1 MASKHNTPNG
11 EDQGLLWAD
20 ETPANG
26 QPQTAADP
34 QTDPATRHRELVEK
48 IQAARAD
55 YYDSANAEGRASAI
69 SDAEYDGLFVELTH
83 LEDAHPELVTPDS
96 PTQSVGGAATTD
108 FASVP
113 HALPM
118 LSLDDVFSVDEVAA
132 WFERMQQ
139 ALGTERV
146 PVSAEIKVDGLALSL
161 RYENGRLVQAL
172 TRGDGRVG
180 EDVTANA
187 RTVSSIPKVLSG
199 SGWPRVLE
207 VRGEV
212 YFKLADFY
220 ALNQSRQEHND
231 QRERQLLEEG
241 KTDLKV
247 LKLFV
252 NPRNAAAGSL
262 RQKDSTV
269 TAQRPLSFLAHGLG
283 EVIFSEASLA
293 NASVSV
299 PQTQD
304 EWFERLEQWGIPVV
318 WQTLREAG
326 VDLGKIETLE
336 QVLAAIDT
344 IGQVRPK
351 LAHQIDGV
359 VIKVEDLQART
370 QLGNT
375 ARAPRWACAYKFPPE
390 EVHTR
395 LLDIQV
401 QVGRTGRVTPFGVM
415 EKVLVDGSYVQ
426 SATLHNAKEVARKG
440 VLIGDTVVLRKA
452 GDVIPEILGPV
463 LADRDGSEKEWTM
476 PTQCPSCG
484 STLAPAKEGDVD
496 LRCLNQQS
504 CPAQLTE
511 RISHIGSRGAF
522 DIEGLGDE
530 AALALT
536 QPELNRP
543 EVVAALAAGH
553 KVTLELGQVL
563 RLSKQQLDTL
573 SHGELFDAAEELLPP
588 EQKPVLTQEAEVFDL
603 DAEKLRDVFVWRRT
617 RIKGEET
624 EDYQQVRYF
633 WAKPKKN
640 PKAVQDETGQV
651 WADPQPGKIVE
662 TLLSQLQA
670 AKTQPLWRVLVGL
683 SIRHVGPTAA
693 RELAAE
699 FKSMEAIASASVEYL
714 SQVEGVGTII
724 AESLRDWFT
733 VDWHRQ
739 VVRAWARAGVRMVDE
754 IAPEAE
760 QTLAGLTV
768 VVSGTMPGFTRE
780 SAKEAI
786 TQRGGKASSSVSKK
800 TDVVCAGDGAGSK
813 VAKAEALGIP
823 VLPAE
828 SFADLLE
835 KGLDAIN
842 Q

>member
-1 MASKHNTPNG
+1 MAQSS
-11 EDQGLLWAD
+11 QD
-20 ETPANG
+20 ETLN
-26 QPQTAADP
+26 PQ
-34 QTDPATRHRELVEK
+34 QLHRELVAK
-48 IQAARAD
+48 IEAARAD
-55 YYDSANAEGRASAI
+55 YYNDNTAEEQPSRI
-69 SDAEYDGLFVELTH
+69 SDAEYDALFLELTR
-83 LEDAHPELVTPDS
+83 LEAEHPELASADS
-96 PTQSVGGAATTD
+96 PTQSVGGAATSD

-113 HALPM
+113 HARPM
-118 LSLDDVFSVDEVAA
+118 LSLDDVFSVEEVAA
-132 WFERMQQ
+132 WFQRMQQ
-139 ALGTERV
+139 ALGTEKV
-146 PVSAEIKVDGLALSL
+146 PVSTEIKVDGLAISL
-161 RYENGRLVQAL
+161 RYENGVLTQAL
-172 TRGDGRVG
+172 TRGDGRIG

-187 RTVSSIPKVLSG
+187 RTIASIPKRLEG
-199 SGWPRVLE
+199 SGWPQVLE

-220 ALNQSRQEHND
+220 ALNQAHQDNND
-231 QRERQLLEEG
+231 QREKELEETG
-241 KTDLKV
+241 KTQLKP
-247 LKLFV
+247 LKIFV
-252 NPRNAAAGSL
+252 NPRNAASGSL
-262 RQKDSTV
+262 RQKDAAI

-283 EVIFSEASLA
+283 EVVYADADLFSEAPA
-293 NASVSV
+293 AA

-304 EWFERLEQWGIPVV
+304 DWFELLESWGIPVV

-326 VDLGKIETLE
+326 VELGRVQTLE
-336 QVLAAIDT
+336 QVLAAIET
-344 IGQVRPK
+344 IGEVRPR

-359 VIKVEDLQART
+359 VIKIEDLETRR

-401 QVGRTGRVTPFGVM
+401 QVGRTGRVTPFGIM

-426 SATLHNAKEVARKG
+426 RATLHNAKEVARKG

-463 LADRDGSEKEWTM
+463 LADRDGSERVWQM
-476 PTQCPSCG
+476 PKTCPSCG
-484 STLAPAKEGDVD
+484 SHLAPAKEGDVD
-496 LRCLNQQS
+496 LRCLNQRS
-504 CPAQLTE
+504 CPAQLSE

-543 EVVAALAAGH
+543 EVVAALVAGR

-563 RLSKQQLDTL
+563 RLTKEQLATFT
-573 SHGELFDAAEELLPP
+573 HGELFDAAEDLLPP
-588 EQKPVLTQEAEVFDL
+588 PQKAVLTEESEVFNL
-603 DAEKLRDVFVWRRT
+603 DAARLRDVFVWRKVRV
-617 RIKGEET
+617 KGEET
-624 EDYQQVRYF
+624 DDYQQVRYF

-640 PKAVQDETGQV
+640 SKAVADETGEV
-651 WADPQPGKIVE
+651 WGEPQPGKIVE
-662 TLLSQLQA
+662 TLLSQLEA
-670 AKTQPLWRVLVGL
+670 AKTQPLWRVLVAL

-699 FKSMEAIASASVEYL
+699 FKSMEGLASASATQL

-724 AESLRDWFT
+724 AESLQHWFE
-733 VDWHRQ
+733 VDWHREI
-739 VVRAWARAGVRMVDE
+739 VDAWARAGVRMVDE
-754 IAPEAE
+754 VAPASE

-768 VVSGTMPGFTRE
+768 VVSGTMPGYTRE

-786 TQRGGKASSSVSKK
+786 VQRGGKASSSVSKK

-813 VAKAEALGIP
+813 VAKAESLGIP

-835 KGLDAIN
+835 RGLDALSS
-842 Q
+842 